1 MTEVPAEQGKG
12 VYSVE
17 RCPCPVEGR
26 VVKRSARVRSRSNLP
41 QYRLDKI
48 CKRPTNSLIPDISAQ
63 LSFSLPDLLT
73 MHSHSSAAPCPPKA
87 LNPAHPRPHLH
98 NGHSPDKTQ
107 AFQPVAPGWDKQT
120 EHGSCGPSACS
131 PQPFPSLAPKQMTS
145 SAGPSSYQPRGLPGT
160 PGGKEPGGRGWPE
173 LWLLW
178 HSLGLCGVSVAAFK
192 SALALFWGFLQ
203 PPPLPA
209 WPT

>member
-12 VYSVE
+12 VYSAE

-98 NGHSPDKTQ
+98 KGTPQIRLRLSNLWRQ
-107 AFQPVAPGWDKQT
+107 AGTSRQNTGPVAPPPA
-120 EHGSCGPSACS
+120 HPS
-131 PQPFPSLAPKQMTS
+131 PSLP
-145 SAGPSSYQPRGLPGT
+145 
-160 PGGKEPGGRGWPE
+160 
-173 LWLLW
+173 W
-178 HSLGLCGVSVAAFK
+178 H
-192 SALALFWGFLQ
+192 Q
-203 PPPLPA
+203 NR
-209 WPT
+209 